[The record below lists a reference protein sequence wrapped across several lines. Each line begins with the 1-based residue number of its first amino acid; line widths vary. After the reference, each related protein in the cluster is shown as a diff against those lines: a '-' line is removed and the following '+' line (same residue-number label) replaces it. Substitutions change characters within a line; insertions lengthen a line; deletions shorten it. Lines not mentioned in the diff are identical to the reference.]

1 MSTNNVACFV
11 VIKVVKC
18 LGELLYNL
26 KGFVPNMTFLLCLF
40 YRSTGVYLFSLDPFL
55 DWLKMGKMLSKI
67 FGKKDMRILM
77 LGLDAAGK
85 TSILSIYNIYN
96 AFGLSTHMMLSIHVA
111 YLRVHTCIV
120 YTLLYICTL
129 IVFHRLCA
137 ANCQEY

>member
-26 KGFVPNMTFLLCLF
+26 KGFVPNMTFLLLFLFFF

-85 TSILSIYNIYN
+85 TSILSIYIMRSVS
-96 AFGLSTHMMLSIHVA
+96 LPT
-111 YLRVHTCIV
+111 
-120 YTLLYICTL
+120 
-129 IVFHRLCA
+129 
-137 ANCQEY
+137 